1 MRMQVRH
8 RTVASVLPAARLAA
22 AAGAVLTVV
31 GVIDRYGHW
40 PLLTAT
46 LGPTA
51 YLFAAHPSEETA
63 RRRNAIVGHATA
75 ILSALAALGI
85 FGLWNEPS
93 EALLGH
99 IRLSQAF
106 ATGAALAATLLILEI
121 IDCHHAPAAATAVL
135 ITTGLAQPG
144 RELLALV
151 CGLAL
156 LIGLS
161 PLLGWAPPGTAQGFP
176 VRAGEPRGTRTA
188 TD

>member
-1 MRMQVRH
+1 V
-8 RTVASVLPAARLAA
+8 
-22 AAGAVLTVV
+22 AGAALALV
-31 GVIDRYGHW
+31 GVIDRFGHW

-51 YLFAAHPSEETA
+51 YLFAAHPNEESA
-63 RRRNAIVGHATA
+63 RRRNAIVGHGIA
-75 ILSALAALGI
+75 ILSALAALAI

-99 IRLSQAF
+99 VQLTQAF

-135 ITTGLAQPG
+135 ITTGLAHPG
-144 RELLALV
+144 RDLLALV

-156 LIGLS
+156 LILLS
-161 PLLGWAPPGTAQGFP
+161 PLLGWAPE
-176 VRAGEPRGTRTA
+176 RR
-188 TD
+188 